1 MNKELEAIIRK
12 ELEKITYTHYEPK
25 RTEDINNAMNIIKQ
39 YLAPPTKEEVC
50 QALSEYL
57 NEPVWFD
64 DKGNIRITTQWVTQ
78 QIYLKGKY
86 IGINIQV
93 VLPPRLIT
101 LIGKFYENEVE
112 KE

>member
-1 MNKELEAIIRK
+1 MSELTKEQQEIMNYLKNKDKEFLLRYIENTIRF
-12 ELEKITYTHYEPK
+12 ENVL
-25 RTEDINNAMNIIKQ
+25 DNA
-39 YLAPPTKEEVC
+39 PTAEEVC
-50 QALSEYL
+50 EALSEYL